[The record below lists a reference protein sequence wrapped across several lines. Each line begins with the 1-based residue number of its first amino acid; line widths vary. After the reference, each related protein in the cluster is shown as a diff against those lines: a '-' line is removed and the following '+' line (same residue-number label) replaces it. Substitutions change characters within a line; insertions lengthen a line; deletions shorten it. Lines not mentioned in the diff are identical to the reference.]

1 MAPSLDVR
9 ALVRRAKASESGAE
23 KLAHATKPAD
33 FFIRGFVDT
42 RATRDDGDAA
52 SSRKLHAPSVPG
64 LAYEREFLGAED
76 ARELERALAATPAEW
91 WRAGDARRVM
101 NAGGVAPSTL
111 FHAGDL
117 ESFPRYLIEL
127 MRIVRER
134 GGTVVEP
141 NHVLVNEYEARGGIQ
156 PHSDGDIY
164 AEDVAILT
172 LRGSALIEFWP
183 TEGKTAPMDGEASD
197 ECPRPVAS
205 VLLEPRSLLSYRG
218 AAYRL
223 RHGIRAK
230 DVDLIGEECL
240 NARDLGLRPGDRVN
254 RNPRGR
260 MSVVFVSKRA
270 ASESTP

>member
-1 MAPSLDVR
+1 MPPSIDVR
-9 ALVRRAKASESGAE
+9 ALVRRVKATEKDAE
-23 KLAHATKPAD
+23 KLAHSTHPAE
-33 FFIRGFVDT
+33 FFARGFIDT
-42 RATRDDGDAA
+42 RVSRDDGDAS
-52 SSRKLHAPSVPG
+52 SSRVIRAPNVPG
-64 LAYEREFLGAED
+64 LTYEREFLGAED
-76 ARELERALAATPAEW
+76 ARELERALCATPREW

-111 FHAGDL
+111 FRAGDL
-117 ESFPRYLIEL
+117 ESFPSYLIEL

-134 GGTVVEP
+134 GGTAVEP

-172 LRGSALIEFWP
+172 LRGPALIEFWP
-183 TEGKTAPMDGEASD
+183 AEGETAPMDGEED
-197 ECPRPVAS
+197 DGCPRPIAS

-223 RHGIRAK
+223 RHGIRAR
-230 DVDLIGEECL
+230 DVDVITEECL
-240 NARDLGLRPGDRVN
+240 NARDMGLGPGDRVK

-270 ASESTP
+270 ASEN